1 MYNPVDAKQ
10 SFRNFHKFA
19 APALQALFGTKR
31 IFSTERHDSEL
42 ATFFDF
48 AGVDA
53 IIVTE
58 DGEIYLCSSRVQFG
72 VNYSAFSIRRSR
84 PNGAMTEYDKLQ
96 KPLQVKPTFH
106 IQTFVDKDEQS
117 AIVACAETV
126 DLLKYINKHRDQWR
140 TAPTGETFYYIPF
153 AELENAK
160 IFRVDATGNAKKI
173 NRS

>member
-1 MYNPVDAKQ
+1 MCFKTDAEQ

-19 APALQALFGTKR
+19 APALQALFDTKR

-53 IIVTE
+53 IVVTE

-84 PNGAMTEYDKLQ
+84 PNGSKTEFDKLQ
-96 KPLQVKPTFH
+96 KTLPVKPTLH
-106 IQTFVDKDEQS
+106 IQTFVDADEKS
-117 AIVACAETV
+117 AVVGIAETAE
-126 DLLKYINKHRDQWR
+126 LLRYIKNHQNQWR
-140 TAPTGETFYYIPF
+140 TAPIGETFYYIPF
-153 AELENAK
+153 AEVAAQVY
-160 IFRVDATGNAKKI
+160 RVSASGHIEKKKAA
-173 NRS
+173 